1 MIKLWIFR
9 EPWKDGAIE
18 MMNGEERRKEILAIL
33 DKSKS
38 AISGEKLADIFE
50 VSRQVIVQDIALL
63 RAARNEILSTNR
75 GYILQTKRGASRI
88 FKIYHTIEQMV
99 DELNTFVDFGA
110 TVEDVF
116 VYHKVYGVIRAEL
129 GIRNRKDVQKY
140 LTEIREGKSTPLMN
154 VTSGYHYHT
163 VLAEDEETL
172 DQIQEELQKLGFL
185 AELKTYE
192 PVDFW
197 KNQE

>member
-1 MIKLWIFR
+1 MEGWYRNMI
-9 EPWKDGAIE
+9 
-18 MMNGEERRKEILAIL
+18 NGEDRRKEILAIL
-33 DKSKS
+33 NKNKS

-63 RAARNEILSTNR
+63 RAAKNDIISTNR
-75 GYILQTKRGASRI
+75 GYLLQTKCGASRI
-88 FKIYHTIEQMV
+88 FKVYHTTEQMI
-99 DELNTFVDFGA
+99 DELYTFVDFGA
-110 TVEDVF
+110 VVQDVF
-116 VYHKVYGVIRAEL
+116 VYHKVYGVIRADL
-129 GIRNRKDVQKY
+129 GIKNRKDVQKY
-140 LTEIREGKSTPLMN
+140 LKEIAEGKSAPLMN

-163 VLAEDEETL
+163 VTAEEEETL
-172 DQIQEELQKLGFL
+172 DQIQEELQQKGFL

>member
-1 MIKLWIFR
+1 
-9 EPWKDGAIE
+9 

-88 FKIYHTIEQMV
+88 FKVYHTIEQMV

-129 GIRNRKDVQKY
+129 RIRNRKDVQKY

>member
-88 FKIYHTIEQMV
+88 FKIFTRSSRWWM
-99 DELNTFVDFGA
+99 
-110 TVEDVF
+110 
-116 VYHKVYGVIRAEL
+116 
-129 GIRNRKDVQKY
+129 
-140 LTEIREGKSTPLMN
+140 S
-154 VTSGYHYHT
+154 
-163 VLAEDEETL
+163 
-172 DQIQEELQKLGFL
+172 
-185 AELKTYE
+185 
-192 PVDFW
+192 
-197 KNQE
+197 